1 MSIYRSALARAPRRI
16 IFPATSRAYANAS
29 TDVGPKGTHESPPLP
44 PPGSKPELS
53 IDPTRGGVNTLVWVG
68 ALTAA
73 AGGAY
78 WYSTTSKGA
87 TEKEKAEARAREM
100 KAKADT
106 KGNELRVGHLLS
118 SIFILYRLSSA
129 LMAPVLI
136 TLPLSRARQLR
147 NTTLRKPKPNRN
159 IKGQRL
165 MHRRSM
171 SRARVLL
178 LTSTKRQRVKWHRR
192 MTQPRFASNNLSRIF
207 PLA

>member
-1 MSIYRSALARAPRRI
+1 MGLKYASLEPHPQPLSSYHLTTTGTMSVYRSALARAPRRI

-29 TDVGPKGTHESPPLP
+29 TDVGPKGTQESPPLP

-100 KAKADT
+100 KAKADA

-118 SIFILYRLSSA
+118 SISYLHSLLPIVCPSWPLY
-129 LMAPVLI
+129 
-136 TLPLSRARQLR
+136 
-147 NTTLRKPKPNRN
+147 
-159 IKGQRL
+159 
-165 MHRRSM
+165 
-171 SRARVLL
+171 
-178 LTSTKRQRVKWHRR
+178 
-192 MTQPRFASNNLSRIF
+192 
-207 PLA
+207 